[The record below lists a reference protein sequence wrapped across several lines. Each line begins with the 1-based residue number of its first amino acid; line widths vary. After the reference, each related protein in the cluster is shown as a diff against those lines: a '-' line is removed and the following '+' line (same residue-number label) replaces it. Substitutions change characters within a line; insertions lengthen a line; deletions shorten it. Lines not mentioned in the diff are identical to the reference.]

1 MDGKT
6 QAMPND
12 ASRPDDRSESADAPG
27 TWFDDATGLP
37 GRAFWQAV
45 LSAESAR
52 CARFQRPA
60 TIVLAQAI
68 GFADVVRLWGV
79 DAAERSIA
87 DVGMKLRS
95 GCRASDYVARLG
107 DDRLGLILT
116 ETDEIA
122 AINMVERVRAQCDR
136 VMAARAAGGRMA
148 FGWASATTSSS
159 LLEAVATA
167 EDRLA
172 SDTGGD

>member
-60 TIVLAQAI
+60 TILLAPPIA
-68 GFADVVRLWGV
+68 FAAVVRLWGV
-79 DAAERSIA
+79 PPAERSMA
-87 DVGMKLRS
+87 DVGVKLRS
-95 GCRASDYVARLG
+95 GCRASACVARPG
-107 DDRLGLILT
+107 EDRLGLILT

-122 AINMVERVRAQCDR
+122 AI
-136 VMAARAAGGRMA
+136 
-148 FGWASATTSSS
+148 
-159 LLEAVATA
+159 
-167 EDRLA
+167 
-172 SDTGGD
+172 